1 MRCVIAC
8 LFLFFASCKGFD
20 LAPDEFRADYGTGNA
35 RSNFDNRNTD
45 FETDSQWVAFGLT
58 WYLGRSYIE
67 DSLERE
73 AKRTDE
79 MYRMFLEK
87 ERAVAQ
93 PAQPAQPPPV
103 NPLVHHEA
111 EADEHVKP
119 EPVDVSVTS
128 LGGTAREY
136 MIYAIGALL
145 LVVAGIL
152 KRKFLIEGTV
162 NVVHRARGKH
172 KKKVAESEVEVS
184 DD

>member
-45 FETDSQWVAFGLT
+45 FETDSQWVSFGLT

-87 ERAVAQ
+87 ERAVAKPVQ
-93 PAQPAQPPPV
+93 PAPV
-103 NPLVHHEA
+103 NPLQPEPA
-111 EADEHVKP
+111 TDEHIEHKP

-128 LGGTAREY
+128 LGGPAREY
-136 MIYAIGALL
+136 VIYAIGVLL
-145 LVVAGIL
+145 LAVAGIL

-172 KKKVAESEVEVS
+172 KKKAVEPEVEVS